1 MLQSLTAI
9 DLGGGRI
16 SGAGYNSTAPLEQ
29 QLKALPLA
37 LSDDPSDYD
46 FYNAI
51 RGARVQ
57 ASGSGM
63 SIVGRLLSIDLRP
76 LPPKGT
82 DTDSTDK
89 ANRRFLTVVSDSGQ
103 VHTFELTSAVT
114 VTLLDPTL
122 HTDVT
127 RYLELLA
134 STRNQGLRHLT
145 LLDRGTG
152 TRDLRVSYISEVP
165 VWKSTY
171 RILFTDAK
179 AASATLQGWSVVDN
193 TTGSDWT
200 NVHLDLIAGAPQSF
214 IQPISTPYYTR
225 RPEIPLP
232 SEAQLEPQTH
242 ESGETELSLA
252 LSAPTKIFQNE
263 PSAAKPMAPK
273 LVTGVVGML
282 GGSAGG
288 VMGGIPGGMPS
299 AQSSIMKREQLSD
312 YAEAA
317 SASLVPQTKMASFD
331 DYFEYTLTDPIT
343 IRKNESALVP
353 ILQTKLPMER
363 VTLWSPLQPQAL
375 RTLWITNS
383 STLTL
388 DRGSFSIVENGSF
401 GGQGLFDPIHPGERR
416 LLTYAVDQA
425 VTVDDGRNTAAKH
438 HLRSIT
444 VAKGILTERYRDVN
458 LRDYAVRNASAE
470 PRTVLIEH
478 PISPGF
484 QLQNPGG
491 AGPEDTSLKPEES
504 TASLYRFRLNVPA
517 HETAH
522 LRIAE
527 TRSYPRTIQIGGI
540 NENQIRIL
548 LQDLG
553 TDSTSNTALM
563 QQLQPVLDAQRHLAE
578 LNQRRQA
585 IDTQLNRLRGE
596 EERQRANI
604 VALKD
609 TDKTAQKRFVDEL
622 GRMEDQILD
631 RQKQL
636 ETFDKEIQSAQQ
648 DLSNKVQ
655 TVQFDQTLEP

>member
-1 MLQSLTAI
+1 M
-9 DLGGGRI
+9 
-16 SGAGYNSTAPLEQ
+16 
-29 QLKALPLA
+29 
-37 LSDDPSDYD
+37 
-46 FYNAI
+46 
-51 RGARVQ
+51 
-57 ASGSGM
+57 SGM
-63 SIVGRLLSIDLRP
+63 
-76 LPPKGT
+76 
-82 DTDSTDK
+82 
-89 ANRRFLTVVSDSGQ
+89 A
-103 VHTFELTSAVT
+103 
-114 VTLLDPTL
+114 
-122 HTDVT
+122 
-127 RYLELLA
+127 
-134 STRNQGLRHLT
+134 
-145 LLDRGTG
+145 
-152 TRDLRVSYISEVP
+152 
-165 VWKSTY
+165 
-171 RILFTDAK
+171 
-179 AASATLQGWSVVDN
+179 
-193 TTGSDWT
+193 
-200 NVHLDLIAGAPQSF
+200 
-214 IQPISTPYYTR
+214 
-225 RPEIPLP
+225 
-232 SEAQLEPQTH
+232 
-242 ESGETELSLA
+242 
-252 LSAPTKIFQNE
+252 
-263 PSAAKPMAPK
+263 
-273 LVTGVVGML
+273 

-288 VMGGIPGGMPS
+288 VLGGISGDMHS
-299 AQSSIMKREQLSD
+299 AHSSSMKVEQLSD

-353 ILQTKLPMER
+353 ILQTKLPIER

-375 RTLWITNS
+375 RALWITNS